1 MTLFTLGTAAEWK
14 GVLMIN
20 FGKLK
25 TLGVLGGLGPQAT
38 DFFYNGVIEHT
49 DASCDQEHIDMIIL
63 SHATTPDRT
72 KAILTGEDH
81 ELIRSLIQDVQML
94 EQAGAANIAIPCNT
108 SHYYYEQMQAAVH
121 IPIIHMVRESV
132 RYARAKFEN
141 VKRIG
146 IMGTDGTIATGI
158 YDAECERAKVTAVH
172 PGAQRQKDVMHII
185 YDEIKAG
192 ERGSKHLFNRV
203 VDELTREKGCE
214 VVILACTELSVY
226 KHFHEVPDCCL
237 DAMDVLIREAILR
250 SGAVYQ

>member
-1 MTLFTLGTAAEWK
+1 MQACGIAEITGK
-14 GVLMIN
+14 VMFMIN

-72 KAILTGEDH
+72 EAIMTGDDRA
-81 ELIRSLIQDVQML
+81 LIDSLVSDVQML
-94 EQAGAANIAIPCNT
+94 ERAGADNIAIPCNT
-108 SHYYYEQMQAAVH
+108 SHYFYEQMQAAVN
-121 IPIIHMVRESV
+121 IPIIHMIRESV
-132 RYARAKFEN
+132 RYALEKYDG

-146 IMGTDGTIATGI
+146 IMGTDGTISAGI
-158 YDAECERAKVTAVH
+158 YDAECERAHVTAVH
-172 PGAQRQKDVMHII
+172 PGPERQKDVMHII

-192 ERGSKHLFNRV
+192 ERGSRHLFNGV
-203 VDELTREKGCE
+203 IEELTKEKGCE

-226 KHFHEVPDCCL
+226 RHFHNVPDCCL
-237 DAMDVLIREAILR
+237 DAMDVLIRESILR

>member
-1 MTLFTLGTAAEWK
+1 
-14 GVLMIN
+14 MIN

-72 KAILTGEDH
+72 KAIMTGDDR
-81 ELIRSLIQDVQML
+81 ELIESLVKDVQTL
-94 EQAGAANIAIPCNT
+94 EKAGAANIAIPCNT
-108 SHYYYEQMQAAVH
+108 SHYFYEQMQAAVH
-121 IPIIHMVRESV
+121 IPIIHMIRESV
-132 RYARAKFEN
+132 RYAQGKYEG

-146 IMGTDGTIATGI
+146 IMGTDGTIQTGI
-158 YDAECERAKVTAVH
+158 YDRECERAGVTAVH
-172 PGAQRQKDVMHII
+172 PSTARQQDVMHII

-192 ERGSKHLFNRV
+192 ERGSRHLFNGV
-203 VDELTREKGCE
+203 VDELTKELGCE

-226 KHFHEVPDCCL
+226 KHFHNVPECCL
-237 DAMDVLIREAILR
+237 DAMDVLIRESILR

>member
-1 MTLFTLGTAAEWK
+1 
-14 GVLMIN
+14 MIN

-38 DFFYNGVIEHT
+38 DFFYNGIIEHT

-72 KAILTGEDH
+72 KAIMTGDDGPLIDS
-81 ELIRSLIQDVQML
+81 LIRDVRML
-94 EQAGAANIAIPCNT
+94 EAGGAANIAIPCNT
-108 SHYYYEQMQAAVH
+108 SHYFYDRMQDAVN

-132 RYARAKFEN
+132 RYARYKHKD
-141 VKRIG
+141 VKKIG
-146 IMGTDGTIATGI
+146 IMGTDGTISTGI
-158 YDAECERAKVTAVH
+158 YDRECELAGVTPVH
-172 PGAQRQKDVMHII
+172 PGKQRQKDVMHII

-192 ERGSKHLFNRV
+192 ERGSRHLFNGV
-203 VDELTREKGCE
+203 VDELVSAGCE

-226 KHFHEVPDCCL
+226 KRFHNVPECCL
-237 DAMDVLIREAILR
+237 DAMDVLIRESILR

>member
-1 MTLFTLGTAAEWK
+1 
-14 GVLMIN
+14 MIN

-72 KAILTGEDH
+72 EAIMTGNDE
-81 ELIRSLIQDVQML
+81 ELIRSLVEDVQML
-94 EQAGAANIAIPCNT
+94 ERAGAANIAIPCNT
-108 SHYYYEQMQAAVH
+108 SHYYYQQMQAAVH

-132 RYARAKFEN
+132 RYAREKYEG
-141 VKRIG
+141 VQRIG
-146 IMGTDGTIATGI
+146 IMGTDGTISTGI
-158 YDAECERAKVTAVH
+158 YDEECKRVGVTPVH
-172 PGAQRQKDVMHII
+172 PSPLRQKDVMHII

-192 ERGSKHLFNRV
+192 ERGSRHLFNGV
-203 VDELTREKGCE
+203 VDELNRKLGCE
-214 VVILACTELSVY
+214 VIILACTELSVY
-226 KHFHEVPDCCL
+226 KHFHNVPDCCL
-237 DAMDVLIREAILR
+237 DAMDVLIRESILR

>member
-1 MTLFTLGTAAEWK
+1 
-14 GVLMIN
+14 MIN

-72 KAILTGEDH
+72 KAIMTGDDRA
-81 ELIRSLIQDVQML
+81 LIESLVKDVQTL
-94 EQAGAANIAIPCNT
+94 EKAGAANIAIPCNT
-108 SHYYYEQMQAAVH
+108 SHYFYEQMQAAVH
-121 IPIIHMVRESV
+121 IPIIHMIRESV
-132 RYARAKFEN
+132 RYAKGKYDA

-146 IMGTDGTIATGI
+146 SMLTYGTIQTGI
-158 YDAECERAKVTAVH
+158 YDMECERAGVTAVH
-172 PGAQRQKDVMHII
+172 PSPTRQQDVMHII

-192 ERGSKHLFNRV
+192 ERGSRHLFNGV
-203 VDELTREKGCE
+203 VDELTKESGCE

-226 KHFHEVPDCCL
+226 KHFHNVPECCL
-237 DAMDVLIREAILR
+237 DAMDVLIRESILR

>member
-1 MTLFTLGTAAEWK
+1 
-14 GVLMIN
+14 MIN

-72 KAILTGEDH
+72 TAILTGEDKA
-81 ELIRSLIQDVQML
+81 LIESLTADVQML
-94 EQAGAANIAIPCNT
+94 ERAGAANIAIPCNT
-108 SHYYYEQMQAAVH
+108 SHFFYEQMQQAVSV
-121 IPIIHMVRESV
+121 PIIHMVRESV
-132 RYARAKFEN
+132 RYAKKKYAHVQK
-141 VKRIG
+141 IG
-146 IMGTDGTIATGI
+146 IMGTDGTISTGI
-158 YDAECERAKVTAVH
+158 YDRECQIAGVTAVH
-172 PGAQRQKDVMHII
+172 PSPEKQKDVMHII

-192 ERGSKHLFNRV
+192 ERGSRHLFNGV
-203 VDELTREKGCE
+203 VDELVSAGCE

-226 KHFHEVPDCCL
+226 KRFHNVPECCL
-237 DAMDVLIREAILR
+237 DAMDVLIRESIIR

>member
-1 MTLFTLGTAAEWK
+1 
-14 GVLMIN
+14 MIN
-20 FGKLK
+20 FGRLK

-72 KAILTGEDH
+72 KAIETGDDRA
-81 ELIRSLIQDVQML
+81 LIESLKNDVRML
-94 EQAGAANIAIPCNT
+94 ERAGATNIAIPCNT
-108 SHYYYEQMQAAVH
+108 SHYFFEQMQSAVD

-132 RYARAKFEN
+132 NYAKRKYGN
-141 VKRIG
+141 VKKIG
-146 IMGTDGTIATGI
+146 IMGTDGTIHTGL
-158 YDAECERAKVTAVH
+158 YDRECALAGVQAVH
-172 PGAQRQKDVMHII
+172 PSPQRQKDVMHII

-192 ERGSKHLFNRV
+192 ERGSRHLFNGV
-203 VDELTREKGCE
+203 VEELQEMGCE
-214 VVILACTELSVY
+214 VIILACTELSVY
-226 KHFHEVPDCCL
+226 KRFHNVPDCCL

>member
-1 MTLFTLGTAAEWK
+1 
-14 GVLMIN
+14 MIN
-20 FGKLK
+20 FGNLK

-72 KAILTGEDH
+72 KAIMTGDDSQ
-81 ELIRSLIQDVQML
+81 LIESLVKDVQML
-94 EQAGAANIAIPCNT
+94 EKAGAANIAIPCNT
-108 SHYYYEQMQAAVH
+108 SHYFYDQMQSAVG

-132 RYARAKFEN
+132 RYAKAKFEN
-141 VKRIG
+141 VKKIG
-146 IMGTDGTIATGI
+146 IMGTDGTISTGI
-158 YDAECERAKVTAVH
+158 YDMECERAGVTPVH
-172 PGAQRQKDVMHII
+172 PSPERQKDVMHII

-192 ERGSKHLFNRV
+192 ERGSRHLFHRV
-203 VDELTREKGCE
+203 IDELTKDKGCE

-226 KHFHEVPDCCL
+226 KHFHNVPECCL
-237 DAMDVLIREAILR
+237 DAMDVLIRESIVR